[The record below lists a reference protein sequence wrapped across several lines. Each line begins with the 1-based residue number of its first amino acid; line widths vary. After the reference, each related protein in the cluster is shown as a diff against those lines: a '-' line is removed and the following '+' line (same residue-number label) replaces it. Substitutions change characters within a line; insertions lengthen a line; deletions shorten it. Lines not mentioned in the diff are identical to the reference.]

1 MVHCYKNNGYNI
13 VLDSNSGSVHAVDE
27 VAFEV
32 IDKYESRSKE
42 EIILELCD
50 KYPEITAD
58 DIEEI
63 FQDIEELKKEGK
75 LFSEDKFKDLQIDI
89 KARPTQLK
97 ALCLH
102 IAHDCNMCCKYCF

>member
-42 EIILELCD
+42 EIILELCA

-75 LFSEDKFKDLQIDI
+75 DKTATYRQLTARKLNLQNVISFYKMFDIID
-89 KARPTQLK
+89 
-97 ALCLH
+97 
-102 IAHDCNMCCKYCF
+102 